1 MKRPEGFDPA
11 TDSTDPQKRRSER
24 RQPRSVSPTEPRRPM
39 TRSLPASPTVRP
51 SIASAL
57 TAQKVPQRA
66 KPVGA
71 TSTPVPTRRDVRRAG
86 RERRRYERREVRR
99 FTTRT
104 RNRRW
109 ALTGAGLLMVGLVG
123 LVVVAVFSPILA
135 LRHIDVVGTARVDA
149 GQVQSS
155 LSQHLGT
162 PLALL
167 DEQQMTRELGAFPL
181 VRSLSTQLVPPD
193 TMIVHITEREP
204 VGSVRVSGG
213 YDLVDP
219 AGVTLEQSAERIPGV
234 PLIDVRA
241 GDRSAPPFRAI
252 VDVLLSMPADLR
264 ARVDSAS
271 AMTPNSV
278 ILGLDGVGQSVTWG
292 SAERSSQKSALL
304 AALISVTDPAQ
315 VGRFDVSAPENGIF
329 HAG

>member
-1 MKRPEGFDPA
+1 
-11 TDSTDPQKRRSER
+11 
-24 RQPRSVSPTEPRRPM
+24 
-39 TRSLPASPTVRP
+39 
-51 SIASAL
+51 
-57 TAQKVPQRA
+57 
-66 KPVGA
+66 
-71 TSTPVPTRRDVRRAG
+71 
-86 RERRRYERREVRR
+86 
-99 FTTRT
+99 
-104 RNRRW
+104 
-109 ALTGAGLLMVGLVG
+109 
-123 LVVVAVFSPILA
+123 VVVAVFSPILA

-149 GQVQSS
+149 GRVQSS

-167 DEQQMTRELGAFPL
+167 NEQQMTRELGAFPL
-181 VRSLSTQLVPPD
+181 IRSLSTQLVPPD

-204 VGSVRVSGG
+204 VGSVRVSAG

-234 PLIDVRA
+234 PLIDLRA
-241 GDRSAPPFRAI
+241 GDRSAPPFQAI

-271 AMTPNSV
+271 ALTPNSV

-315 VGRFDVSAPENGIF
+315 IGRFDVSAPENGIF